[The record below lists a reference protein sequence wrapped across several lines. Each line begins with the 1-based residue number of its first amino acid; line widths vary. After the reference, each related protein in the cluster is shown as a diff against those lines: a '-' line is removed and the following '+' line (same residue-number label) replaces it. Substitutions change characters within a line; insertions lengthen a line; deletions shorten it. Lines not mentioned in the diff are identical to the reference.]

1 MNRAQDST
9 NDDSII
15 FYIRAYSH
23 IGLGQKF
30 LFFHITQKINLSAYI
45 LQATFQAHIKRK
57 KIQMRK
63 TEIEQVI

>member
-1 MNRAQDST
+1 MKERSM

-15 FYIRAYSH
+15 FYILAYSH

-45 LQATFQAHIKRK
+45 LQATFQAHIKK